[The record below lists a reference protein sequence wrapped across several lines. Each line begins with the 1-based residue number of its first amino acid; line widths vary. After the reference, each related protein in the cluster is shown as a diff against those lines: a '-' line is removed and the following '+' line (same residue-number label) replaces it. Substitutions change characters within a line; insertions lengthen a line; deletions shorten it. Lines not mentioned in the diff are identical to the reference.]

1 MSAYRHRILRPVN
14 GLSSTKLL
22 LQREVPDQLPTPLAN
37 ACRGIARQ
45 MLDVLEIEYRDTKD
59 PEEEVVDADGDTGM
73 AGNLPHYANGHS
85 R

>member
-1 MSAYRHRILRPVN
+1 
-14 GLSSTKLL
+14 
-22 LQREVPDQLPTPLAN
+22 
-37 ACRGIARQ
+37 

-59 PEEEVVDADGDTGM
+59 PEEEVVDADGDAGM